1 LSALQKRQFMAVTE
15 RTWCGITCAEMLRR
29 VQLDTCVMGV
39 ITNNGLLCWSTEASK
54 EPLLASFLHASILSH
69 ASFERSLAFHMA
81 NLLNSPAMIST
92 QLQALFLEAFENS
105 PEFRESLRQDLMAVM
120 VRDPAVKSFTDVLLY
135 FKGFQALQAHR
146 VAHWLWKTGRVTLG
160 TVYRMSRSVLLLLT
174 FACFAQPYSYIAE
187 RTRCSISTS
196 TPAPSWATVSSST
209 TVQAW

>member
-1 LSALQKRQFMAVTE
+1 MAVTE
-15 RTWCGITCAEMLRR
+15 RTWCGITCAAMLRR
-29 VQLDTCVMGV
+29 VHLDACVMCV
-39 ITNNGLLCWSTEASK
+39 ITNSGLLCSPTEASK

-174 FACFAQPYSYIAE
+174 FAYFAQLYSYTAE
-187 RTRCSISTS
+187 RTRYFISTF
-196 TPAPSWATVSSST
+196 TPEPSWATVSSST

>member
-1 LSALQKRQFMAVTE
+1 MCVT
-15 RTWCGITCAEMLRR
+15 
-29 VQLDTCVMGV
+29 
-39 ITNNGLLCWSTEASK
+39 TNNGLLCWPTEASK

-92 QLQALFLEAFENS
+92 QLQALFLEAFEHS

-160 TVYRMSRSVLLLLT
+160 AIYRMSRSVLLLFT
-174 FACFAQPYSYIAE
+174 FAYFAQLYSYTAE
-187 RTRCSISTS
+187 RTRYSISTS